1 MIWKDFSGLGVINT
15 SLSFGILINSQLF
28 GMSRLSAILLT
39 TRDFRDS
46 SSQYRFASSANWL
59 DMAGPVFVERRL
71 LLFISLKIL
80 RVSSSTLWSLTL
92 ELASLTWEETLWFH
106 VTSGGL

>member
-59 DMAGPVFVERRL
+59 DMAGPVFVER
-71 LLFISLKIL
+71 LKIL
-80 RVSSSTLWSLTL
+80 RVSSSTLWSLTF
-92 ELASLTWEETLWFH
+92 ELASLIWQETLWFP
-106 VTSGGL
+106 VTAGGL